1 MENECAEFQ
10 KHTTRS
16 FGVIEFGRCP
26 VINPSTRP
34 RPFFKFVKILH
45 NCKYLGYNGVVQI

>member
-10 KHTTRS
+10 KHTTSS

-26 VINPSTRP
+26 VINPSIGP
-34 RPFFKFVKILH
+34 RPFSNLLKF
-45 NCKYLGYNGVVQI
+45 CTVVGI